1 MQTIKTYTNQSYQV
15 IDIVKFIA
23 AIFVI
28 MIHTNPI
35 GAVEGSFLYSLE
47 YSIIRNAVPFFFIAS
62 SYFLVLKG
70 LVWERITKYV
80 RRIFILYFYWFILT
94 IPYTITLRIIHSDLP
109 LKESILYF
117 YKSLIWTGSMQGAW
131 FLFACMQ
138 SAILLY
144 FLATKCKLK
153 NYQLF
158 SVGIVFYIISVFSS
172 SYWGLSEKYYFIKN
186 IVQFVNI
193 TTYHP
198 SFTFFSAFVFFVI
211 GKIIAERKE
220 SNKVAIPFM
229 LLFFI
234 LEIIEL
240 STLYDYNLPKSN
252 DNFFMLIP
260 FAFFSF
266 QAYLQYNI
274 NIKQQICNYMRKS
287 SIIYFLAQFPI
298 IMACKKIMNIDNE
311 FHIFIITILV
321 TTMIAYFIIT
331 NSSKHPILKK
341 FY

>member
-1 MQTIKTYTNQSYQV
+1 MNPSNSNKKNTIYTLDV
-15 IDIVKFIA
+15 VKFIA

-35 GAVEGSFLYSLE
+35 GAAEGSFLYSLE
-47 YSIIRNAVPFFFIAS
+47 YSIIRNAVPFFFVAS
-62 SYFLVLKG
+62 SYFLISKRLT
-70 LVWERITKYV
+70 WERIIKYV
-80 RRIFILYFYWFILT
+80 KRIFILYIYWFILT
-94 IPYTITLRIIHSDLP
+94 IPYTIILRIFHSDLP
-109 LKESILYF
+109 LKESMLYF

-158 SVGIVFYIISVFSS
+158 FIGLTFYIISAFAS
-172 SYWGLSEKYYFIKN
+172 SYWGISEKYYPIKS
-186 IVQFVNI
+186 IVSFVNV

-198 SFTFFSAFVFFVI
+198 SFTFFSAFIFFVI
-211 GKIIAERKE
+211 GKIIAEKKE
-220 SNKVAIPFM
+220 LAKTSIPFM
-229 LLFFI
+229 LFFLI
-234 LEIIEL
+234 LEVVEL
-240 STLYDYNLPKSN
+240 STLYNYNSPKSN

-298 IMACKKIMNIDNE
+298 IMACRKILNINSG
-311 FHIFIITILV
+311 FIVFLITVLSTSIMAYLV
-321 TTMIAYFIIT
+321 IT
-331 NSSKHPILKK
+331 YSTKYPILKK